1 MTAPGSGD
9 LAIVLSGGG
18 ARASYQVGVLAAIA
32 ERIPDLHI
40 PILTGVSAGAINAVY
55 LAGHRGPFAVAV
67 RELQG
72 EWLRLTSD
80 KVYCVPAK
88 GVLQVVARFL
98 GRLVRFHRDPV
109 VRGVLDTSPLA
120 RFLRNV
126 VDFEGIERNL
136 QAGRL
141 RALALSATSYGTGAT
156 VTFVHGAPEVPIWQ
170 RAQRLAVRQRI
181 GVEHV
186 MASCAI
192 PLIFPAVRLDG
203 GFFGDGS
210 VRQTAP
216 LSPAIHLG
224 AGRILAVG
232 SGAPPETVAAAHE
245 GQSKRIGDYPT
256 AAQVAG
262 LLLHSIFLD
271 ALDADVERL
280 DRINRLLEALPP
292 GSSAPEGLHPVRL
305 ARIRPSRDLG
315 ALARGYLPR
324 LPFLMDLVVKGIGGR
339 DARGADFL
347 SYLLFEPEYAG
358 LLMELGHQ
366 DALNEWPKLESL
378 LAGD

>member
-1 MTAPGSGD
+1 VTAHRAGD
-9 LAIVLSGGG
+9 LAIALSGGG
-18 ARASYQVGVLAAIA
+18 ARAAYQVGVLAAIA
-32 ERIPDLHI
+32 ERVPDLQI

-72 EWLRLTSD
+72 EWLKLTSD
-80 KVYCVPAK
+80 KVYCFPAK
-88 GVLQVVARFL
+88 GVLQVVARVL

-120 RFLRNV
+120 RFLQAV

-141 RALALSATSYGTGAT
+141 RALALSVTSYGTGAT
-156 VTFVHGAPEVPIWQ
+156 VTFVHGAAEVPIWQ
-170 RAQRLAVRQRI
+170 RAQRVAVRQRI
-181 GVEHV
+181 GVRHV

-232 SGAPPETVAAAHE
+232 SGAAPDAVAVAHE
-245 GQSKRIGDYPT
+245 GQSDRIGDYPT

-280 DRINRLLEALPP
+280 DRINRLLDALPP
-292 GSSAPEGLHPVRL
+292 GTPVPEGLRPVRL
-305 ARIRPSRDLG
+305 VRIRPSRDLG

-347 SYLLFEPEYAG
+347 SYLLFEPEYTG

-366 DALNEWPKLESL
+366 DALNEWPKLERL
-378 LAGD
+378 VAGD